1 MCLSSCIVETSMERS
16 DSFKRCWI
24 AMLVPI
30 SAVTASDQALT
41 VCLGQ
46 PQHQPRYGWLPMAPN
61 LVCFPPGTMCWRIP
75 CFRFAFKKKKTF
87 FHFSI
92 QISEKKKIIS
102 DGRHPPAGNRHW
114 LWAHAMGWLKRSNA
128 GIGWVAQGGPDKLP
142 VAQEDIWEEHPS
154 SWSQAAF
161 ASCLFKT

>member
-1 MCLSSCIVETSMERS
+1 MFYFSLLWIFFLYKVYVLLSWKRRQSKFTVNSSLETNLFLQIRWT
-16 DSFKRCWI
+16 FKPLWGGF
-24 AMLVPI
+24 AQWT
-30 SAVTASDQALT
+30 TAG
-41 VCLGQ
+41 V
-46 PQHQPRYGWLPMAPN
+46 
-61 LVCFPPGTMCWRIP
+61 FPLLM
-75 CFRFAFKKKKTF
+75 FAFKKKKTF